1 MGPKE
6 YKDMMDYLTRPR
18 MAQGGRIG
26 FQGGTDIKTGQGFQ
40 QGNPGNPQSLRELNI
55 SRKLEQDQRVI
66 RFKELV
72 KSGSTPNEAKK
83 IIIEEFKLD
92 RNPKAGTPVWM
103 TRGKEELIAE
113 GFDYQASAR
122 GPKNV
127 GGVEKAAQKR
137 KQVIG
142 EGRKFEERIKRTK
155 QKTGLGRQYELAHT
169 ANIFQA
175 KKLGIDYPIDALAI
189 QTQDVNNKVAEAL
202 NDELKP
208 LYRKQLKLVNKLKRK
223 STEGL
228 KNQLDKVNDDLL
240 ETVATGGKQGSKAA
254 NVLKPIIV
262 NRDTLKGYIY
272 TGAFDTSTELMA
284 SPGATT
290 KATIAGSPDDLMAR
304 ANVGQ
309 KLFQKVPGITDLFEM
324 AKTIPGDV
332 AKKSYLKAGFKTLG
346 IAATPLVIFDTY
358 KAFEQGKPILEA
370 LEQGFIGTNLIGGT
384 KDILSLNPEERM
396 ARSVVKQDA
405 LKDLNL
411 DMPMGFGFIEGPTPQ
426 TNMTLP
432 EAQQKM
438 DAGIQR
444 VQQERAQRE
453 SDVAANRAN
462 FFGDLRDRA
471 FGIGQDYQLEL
482 AGGGIAKLA
491 GVSSG
496 PPPEKGP
503 MSQGLPGLLK
513 RVRNT

>member
-6 YKDMMDYLTRPR
+6 FKDMMDYLTRPR
-18 MAQGGRIG
+18 MAQGGRIR

-55 SRKLEQDQRVI
+55 SRKSEQDSRVT

-83 IIIEEFKLD
+83 NVIEQFNLN

-103 TRGKEELIAE
+103 TKGKEELIAE

-142 EGRKFEERIKRTK
+142 EGRKFEERVKRTK
-155 QKTGLGRQYELAHT
+155 QKTGFGKKFELAHT

-175 KKLGIDYPIDALAI
+175 KKLDIDYPIDALAI
-189 QTQDVNNKVAEAL
+189 QATEVNQVIAEGL

-208 LYRKQLKLVNKLKRK
+208 LYSKQLKLVNKMKRK
-223 STEGL
+223 NTPSLQKE
-228 KNQLDKVNDDLL
+228 LDKINFKISEL
-240 ETVATGGKQGSKAA
+240 VATGGKQGSKAA

-262 NRDTLKGYIY
+262 DPMTLKGNILNL
-272 TGAFDTSTELMA
+272 GFDTSTELMA

-358 KAFEQGKPILEA
+358 KAFEQGKPLLES
-370 LEQGFIGTNLIGGT
+370 LEQGFIGTDFIGGT
-384 KDILSLNPEERM
+384 KRILALTPEERT
-396 ARSVVKQDA
+396 ARSVVKQDP

-411 DMPMGFGFIEGPTPQ
+411 DMPMGFGFIEGPTPDS
-426 TNMTLP
+426 NLTLE
-432 EAQQKM
+432 EAQAKLAAGVDRVKQLEAQKNF
-438 DAGIQR
+438 D
-444 VQQERAQRE
+444 RATK
-453 SDVAANRAN
+453 RAN
-462 FFGDLRDRA
+462 FFGNLKDKA
-471 FGIGQDYQLEL
+471 VGIGPDYQLEL
-482 AGGGIAKLA
+482 AGGGIAKMA

-496 PPPEKGP
+496 PPPQSGP
-503 MSQGLPGLLK
+503 NSQGLPGLLK
-513 RVRNT
+513 RGRII